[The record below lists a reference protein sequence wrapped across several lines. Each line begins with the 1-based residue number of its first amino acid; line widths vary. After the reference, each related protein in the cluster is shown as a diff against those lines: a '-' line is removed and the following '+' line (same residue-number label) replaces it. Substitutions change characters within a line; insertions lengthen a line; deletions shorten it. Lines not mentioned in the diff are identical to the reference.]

1 MELIYLKDIFETKLE
16 IPENYRQACIKEA
29 YDIGD
34 RQAKK
39 TNVKASMSYWRIHD
53 FTTTF
58 NILLQNILNT
68 IRHNFPQIENN
79 LGVGDAWLSIYK
91 KDDYSQ
97 LHHHLP
103 SLLSFTYYLKS
114 DGTTP
119 INFPLENYIS
129 YPTNNTLIIFPARFK
144 HEVPKHK
151 NNSERIVLAGNI
163 EYKAK

>member
-1 MELIYLKDIFETKLE
+1 MTKVITDIIETKLD
-16 IPENYRQACIKEA
+16 IPNSYRKACIKEA

-34 RQAKK
+34 KEAKR

-58 NILLQNILNT
+58 HILLQNILNT
-68 IRHNFPQIENN
+68 IRYNFPQIENN
-79 LGVGDAWLSIYK
+79 LGIGDAWLSIYK
-91 KDDYSQ
+91 KDDYSV
-97 LHHHLP
+97 LHSHLP
-103 SLLSFTYYLKS
+103 AFLSFTYYLKS

-119 INFPLENYIS
+119 LNFPFENYIT
-129 YPTNNTLIIFPARFK
+129 YPKDNTLIIFPARFK

-163 EYKAK
+163 EYKVK